1 MKFLYVPWRSKYVQ
15 QKGPIK
21 SPTAKKEECVF
32 CLKFSENMDNSNF
45 ILARFKY
52 HAVILNLHPY
62 NTGHLM
68 ILPFEHVKKLN
79 ELSNEARAELIEL
92 TNYSINIL
100 EEQLECEGINFGI
113 NLGKTAG
120 AGIPSHLHLHIV
132 PRWQGDTNFLPII
145 ADVKII
151 SFDLNKIY
159 NDLKPK
165 FEELAK
171 TLNAQ

>member
-15 QKGPIK
+15 QNGPDK
-21 SPTAKKEECVF
+21 NPKATKDVCVF
-32 CLKFSENMDNSNF
+32 CLKFSENNDTSNF

-52 HAVILNLHPY
+52 NLVILNLYPY

-68 ILPFEHVKKLN
+68 ILPNTHVQRLD
-79 ELSNEARAELIEL
+79 ELSTQARSELIEL
-92 TNYSINIL
+92 INHSINIL
-100 EEQLECEGINFGI
+100 EEQLNCEGINFGI
-113 NLGKTAG
+113 NLGKIAG
-120 AGIPSHLHLHIV
+120 AGIPSHLHTHIV

-165 FEELAK
+165 FEELTK
-171 TLNAQ
+171 LLDK